1 MKVQRQIS
9 WESWVSCSKWCKQ
22 REKAWDWSW
31 WSTVPRGGGGGQGG
45 GSGAF
50 LRTGSTLG
58 SVLPSCWWRRE
69 KQEHKAYPRHTQM
82 WSTVCP
88 LPFFIYRS
96 RHSVVMLMTSTADWR
111 TWPKNT
117 ALNIIMTMKMALQSV
132 MKLFSVSSWGTVVQT
147 KKIIPEEW
155 GTLEKWPFTYLFIK
169 SSRMTG

>member
-22 REKAWDWSW
+22 REKASDWSW
-31 WSTVPRGGGGGQGG
+31 STVLRGGGGGQGG

-50 LRTGSTLG
+50 LRTGSALG

-69 KQEHKAYPRHTQM
+69 EQEHRAYPRHTQM

-88 LPFFIYRS
+88 LPFFFIYRS
-96 RHSVVMLMTSTADWR
+96 RHFVVMLMTLTADWR

-132 MKLFSVSSWGTVVQT
+132 MKLFSVGSWGNCCAN
-147 KKIIPEEW
+147 
-155 GTLEKWPFTYLFIK
+155 
-169 SSRMTG
+169 